1 MVGDVDLA
9 TLEGRANPR
18 FVVNSLPA
26 GQKQLTQESARF
38 ADLCQYFER
47 QKMEVPVDIL
57 DQLGRASTLA
67 IPERVK
73 AMKKLNQKLMEYLD
87 NVGQDPGIRRVG
99 AMGYVVKSRAGTELL
114 AAIEAVLSGRQFLSS
129 VL

>member
-1 MVGDVDLA
+1 MANNKRSKKVKGALDRFEPGGDLGPVPDRNQRDERL
-9 TLEGRANPR
+9 
-18 FVVNSLPA
+18 NSLPA

-87 NVGQDPGIRRVG
+87 NVGQDPGIR
-99 AMGYVVKSRAGTELL
+99 
-114 AAIEAVLSGRQFLSS
+114 Q
-129 VL
+129 